1 MFEKILVCLDGSKL
15 AEQVLPY
22 AAEEAIRFRSKL
34 VLLQV
39 TAIHPLTVVASGA
52 SAIGAQAAIQ
62 QMEREQKET
71 KVYLEALTQ
80 SLREKGIN
88 ADYATLQGSQIGQT
102 IVDYAN
108 ENKVDLIAIA
118 THGRSGLKRLVFGS
132 VAEFVLR
139 ETRLPILVIRPKEE
153 SA

>member
-15 AEQVLPY
+15 TEQILPY
-22 AAEEAIRFRSKL
+22 AIEEAIGFRSKL

-39 TAIHPLTVVASGA
+39 TGTHIGPVVDAGV
-52 SAIGAQAAIQ
+52 SAVAVEAAAQ
-62 QMEREQKET
+62 QMEREQKDA
-71 KVYLEALTQ
+71 KAYLEALAQ

-88 ADYATLQGSQIGQT
+88 AEYATLQGLQIGQT
-102 IVDYAN
+102 IVGYAN
-108 ENKVDLIAIA
+108 EHAVDLIAIA
-118 THGRSGLKRLVFGS
+118 THGRSGLKRLVLGS

-139 ETRLPILVIRPKEE
+139 ESRLPILVIRPKER